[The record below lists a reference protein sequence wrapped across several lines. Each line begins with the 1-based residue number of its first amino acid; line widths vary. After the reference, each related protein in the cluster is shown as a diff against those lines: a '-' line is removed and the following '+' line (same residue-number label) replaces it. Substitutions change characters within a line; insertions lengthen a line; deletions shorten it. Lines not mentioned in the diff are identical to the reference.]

1 MDHGNGDT
9 GYSGSGSHGL
19 RGNKDPSLPPQ
30 PDAHGRGD
38 SDTHQPTRL
47 AGNPSGWGL
56 RPGSLSMEGG
66 VAGGVS
72 DSLPTPP
79 RPALT
84 LPPLMGL
91 VPDLGRP
98 AQPQNR
104 CISALSLRHR
114 FGWRLHILGG
124 VTALAQQSRELART
138 HFKDKKK
145 EVQRGLAAC
154 PRSPSQ

>member
-9 GYSGSGSHGL
+9 GCSGSGSHGL

-72 DSLPTPP
+72 DSLPPPTPSPHPSSTYGTRP
-79 RPALT
+79 RPGASSAASKPVHLCT
-84 LPPLMGL
+84 LIATSLWMAIAHPRGESLL
-91 VPDLGRP
+91 WHNSP
-98 AQPQNR
+98 ASWQEP
-104 CISALSLRHR
+104 
-114 FGWRLHILGG
+114 ILK
-124 VTALAQQSRELART
+124 TRKRRSRE
-138 HFKDKKK
+138 
-145 EVQRGLAAC
+145 G
-154 PRSPSQ
+154 